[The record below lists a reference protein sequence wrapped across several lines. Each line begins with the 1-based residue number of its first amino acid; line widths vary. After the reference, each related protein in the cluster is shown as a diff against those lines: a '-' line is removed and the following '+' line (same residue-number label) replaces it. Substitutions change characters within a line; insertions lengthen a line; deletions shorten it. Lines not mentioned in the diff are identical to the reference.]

1 MPCYDVVMAP
11 FFLKKKRRMFH
22 ISACPFIHLLIL
34 FIVGKSCQMRLKI
47 KNEEDRIEM

>member
-11 FFLKKKRRMFH
+11 FFKKKKEECF
-22 ISACPFIHLLIL
+22 IFLPVLFIHLLIL

-47 KNEEDRIEM
+47 KNEEDRIKT